1 MGIGED
7 SEDGSIA
14 MDHDLGG
21 CVITRNFEALISV
34 EFFSF
39 RGGGCFQRGAQL
51 STRFSLVRS
60 AQRVKTTFLGSAR
73 ARETEI

>member
-1 MGIGED
+1 MGMGED

-21 CVITRNFEALISV
+21 CVITRNFEALISL

-39 RGGGCFQRGAQL
+39 SWGWM
-51 STRFSLVRS
+51 FSEGS
-60 AQRVKTTFLGSAR
+60 TTFN
-73 ARETEI
+73 